1 MALANIVLNDAA
13 SPNPFVHTFVGI
25 ADGNRA
31 VYVNEDSETLKG
43 QEVLRYNVDRVSSS
57 ANTTKPNV
65 ASVSLYVPKEVET
78 ADGAF
83 TVSHGSSYVT
93 TCNFAQKATF
103 AERLDGITMHI
114 NALIALKDD
123 IVNLRAKL

>member
-1 MALANIVLNDAA
+1 MALANIVLNDAT
-13 SPNPFVHTFVGI
+13 SPTPAAHTFVGI

-31 VYVNEDSETLKG
+31 IYVNEDSETLKG
-43 QEVLRYNVDRVSSS
+43 QETLRYNVDRVSSS

-65 ASVSLYVPKEVET
+65 ASVSLYVPKEVE

-93 TCNFAQKATF
+93 TCNFAQKATMQ
-103 AERLDGITMHI
+103 ERLDGITMHI
-114 NALIALKDD
+114 EALIALKDD

>member
-1 MALANIVLNDAA
+1 MALANIVLNDAT
-13 SPNPFVHTFVGI
+13 SPTPVAHTFVGI

-43 QEVLRYNVDRVSSS
+43 QETLRYNVDRVSSS

-65 ASVSLYVPKEVET
+65 ASVSLYVPKEVEG
-78 ADGAF
+78 ADGAYA
-83 TVSHGSSYVT
+83 VSHGSSFVT
-93 TCNFAQKATF
+93 TCNFAQKATTQ
-103 AERLDGITMHI
+103 ERLDGVTMHI
-114 NALIALKDD
+114 AALVALKDD

>member
-1 MALANIVLNDAA
+1 MALANIVLHDAA
-13 SPNPFVHTFVGI
+13 SPFPLAHTFVGI

-31 VYVNEDSETLKG
+31 IYVNEDSDTLKG
-43 QEVLRYNVDRVSSS
+43 QETLRYNVDRVSSS

-65 ASVSLYVPKEVET
+65 ASVSLYVPKEIEV
-78 ADGAF
+78 DGAY

-93 TCNFAQKATF
+93 TCNFAQKATSQ
-103 AERLDGITMHI
+103 ERLDGLTMHI
-114 NALIALKDD
+114 AALTALKDD